1 MSKAKA
7 AKKKK
12 AHSDRQTIRMKM
24 VLSATC
30 EACPTPCARGIQYR
44 ERMRVPGAVG
54 RGVPCMLTRT
64 VG

>member
-12 AHSDRQTIRMKM
+12 IHSDRKTVRMKI

-30 EACPTPCARGIQYR
+30 EACPTPCARGIRYR
-44 ERMRVPGAVG
+44 ERMRMPGAVG
-54 RGVPCMLTRT
+54 RGVPCILTRT